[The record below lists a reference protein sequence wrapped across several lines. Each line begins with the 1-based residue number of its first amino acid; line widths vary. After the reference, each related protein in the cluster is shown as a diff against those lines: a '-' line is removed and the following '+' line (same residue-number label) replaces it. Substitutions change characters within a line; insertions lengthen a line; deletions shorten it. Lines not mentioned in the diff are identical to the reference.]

1 LVATTDIALF
11 DNTTAAADH
20 TDHVSKAERA
30 DYYDTGVVY
39 KPTDAISLGL
49 DSYFKSDSY
58 LIDEGQFGA
67 PIILT
72 PFNYRTGRQY
82 GAEFAASYNSGNLSA
97 YFNAAYERD
106 AGRNIVSSEFN
117 FNPDDLDYIATHYIP
132 LDHQQ
137 IISLSGGASYNWDGT
152 LFSTTFIYGS
162 GLRAGG
168 ATPNGAHVPGYVSV
182 NVGVSHTFD
191 FPDWKSIT
199 ARFDVINLA
208 DESYEI
214 RSGTGIGVG
223 APQWGA
229 RRGVFFGLSQAL

>member
-1 LVATTDIALF
+1 M
-11 DNTTAAADH
+11 
-20 TDHVSKAERA
+20 SKAERA
-30 DYYDTGVVY
+30 DYYDAGVVH
-39 KPTDAISLGL
+39 KLTDEISLGL
-49 DSYFKSDSY
+49 DGYFKADSY

-82 GAEFAASYNSGNLSA
+82 GTEFTASYNKGNLSA
-97 YFNAAYERD
+97 YFNASYERD
-106 AGRNIVSSEFN
+106 AGKNIVSSQFD
-117 FNPDDLDYIATHYIP
+117 FQFRRFGLYHHALYSAGPSA
-132 LDHQQ
+132 DHL
-137 IISLSGGASYNWDGT
+137 LSGGASYNWDGT

-162 GLRAGG
+162 GLRADG

-191 FPDWKSIT
+191 FPDWKGIT
-199 ARFDVINLA
+199 ARFDVINLT
-208 DESYEI
+208 DEIYQI

-223 APQWGA
+223 APQFGA